1 MYSKHILVGHLGAD
15 PEMRYTPNGQAVCSF
30 RMAVSRRWND
40 PQGQAHEETTWYR
53 VSTWGKLAE
62 TCSQYLAKGRLVL
75 VEGDRIA
82 VNVYTNRE
90 GQPASSLELTAQT
103 VKFMG
108 GREGGQG
115 QGAPA
120 QGAAAGGR
128 PANNAVPAYEGYN
141 QMSEDEIPF

>member
-1 MYSKHILVGHLGAD
+1 MYSKHVLVGHLGAD
-15 PEMRYTPNGQAVCSF
+15 PEMRYTPTGQAVCSF
-30 RMAVSRRWND
+30 RMAVSRKWND
-40 PQGQAHEETTWYR
+40 QQGQPHEETTWYR

-90 GQPASSLELTAQT
+90 GQPAASLELTAQT

-108 GREGGQG
+108 GRDGGAGGGQG
-115 QGAPA
+115 A
-120 QGAAAGGR
+120 GR
-128 PANNAVPAYEGYN
+128 PAGAVPAYEGPG